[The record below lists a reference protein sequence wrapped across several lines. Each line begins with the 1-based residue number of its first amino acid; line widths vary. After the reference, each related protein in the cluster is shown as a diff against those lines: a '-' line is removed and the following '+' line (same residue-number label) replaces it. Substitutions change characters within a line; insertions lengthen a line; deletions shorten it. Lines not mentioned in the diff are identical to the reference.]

1 MKNANRAL
9 VSVIVPVF
17 NAEKY
22 IKRTVESVKA
32 QTYDNWE
39 LILVNDCSS
48 DNSLKIILDLA
59 DKDKRI
65 KVISLD
71 KNSGPAVAR
80 NMGIKAAKGS
90 FIAFLDADDLW
101 LPEKLEK
108 QLKFIEEKDCAF
120 SYTSYKFADEDGNVI
135 KTHDINLPEKLSYK
149 QALKNTTIF
158 TSTVMFNLEKIDKD
172 DIYMLDVKS
181 EDTATW
187 WKILRKID
195 FAYGLNEPLSY
206 YCRSH
211 GTLSSNKAVAIRRIW
226 NLYRKSENLNVFYAF
241 YNFCFYALHAMGR
254 RV

>member
-71 KNSGPAVAR
+71 ENSGPAVAR

-120 SYTSYKFADEDGNVI
+120 SYTSYKYADEDGNVI

-172 DIYMLDVKS
+172 EIYMLDVKS

-226 NLYRKSENLNVFYAF
+226 NLYRKSENLNVFYSF